1 MFKMFFKHVANYVK
15 EYAKKNGIIKTICS
29 AIQGIVGSAGIIA
42 FLMATGRRLVTKLK
56 LKFQLRKIEKE
67 LKAEKARRKN
77 TNDPNAYDENGYRLT
92 SSEYHAK
99 NMAELEM
106 IEKYYTEDNLDCV
119 KLIELNDPD
128 RFKGMTKDQKVM
140 YIADN
145 DITFDDL
152 IYEYGLDKDSQV
164 RRHIAEEE
172 DIPEEEVSNEMLQ
185 KFWDE
190 AEADKVGIGSKVKAG
205 YKRRKSKKRKAH
217 DELCKP
223 IDLVAYAAMEE
234 TYGVANYYTM
244 NPAYIDP
251 ELAARR
257 KKFDEVCEYAC
268 GFMNW
273 MYVYNRPM
281 FDKNLELAGGD
292 TIQMWRILFIKYME
306 DEETFN
312 QIKKELS
319 GKLGILR
326 SEANGHRRSTRPPI
340 TTLEEAD
347 AADRIETLLDEIHDI
362 KMMAKCKVP
371 PIADEEL
378 DDDEEESLYAFDDIK
393 EFDEIEST
401 IGEDVYGILDQL
413 DALRASCNEPEVIE
427 QDTES
432 QNTEV
437 NEAPIEDTTAE
448 SDESEDSAFVIRQ
461 PVKLARVEDDEEEPE
476 DSVEDD
482 LVQYIS
488 PKEYTTLERAKRLL
502 DIYAKWYAEDPNAAM
517 NNILSC
523 LADAEHKNYKIFEV
537 SDQMKEM
544 RKADMEHN
552 LPFKMIASDYSTKE
566 ERAYAAKKLEEA
578 QNIYGVSNLTDMIKA
593 RTQYYIDYLEFTTV
607 DHMIENLK
615 NHPMPEEAKCDL
627 VFTFITNGYEDCVTV
642 VADVDEYV
650 MKAKEINPFDR
661 LKSVVLDDIDS
672 SVEDDDEDDE

>member
-1 MFKMFFKHVANYVK
+1 MFKTFFKHVANYIK
-15 EYAKKNGIIKTICS
+15 EYAKRNGIIKTICN

-42 FLMATGRRLVTKLK
+42 FLVTIGRRFATKLK
-56 LKFQLRKIEKE
+56 LKFQLRKIEKD
-67 LKAEKARRKN
+67 LKAEKARRKDP
-77 TNDPNAYDENGYRLT
+77 NDPNAYDENGYRLT

-128 RFKGMTKDQKVM
+128 RFKGMNKDQKVM

-152 IYEYGLDKDSQV
+152 LYEYGLDKDSQV

-172 DIPEEEVSNEMLQ
+172 DIPVEEVSNEMLQ

-190 AEADKVGIGSKVKAG
+190 PEADKVGIGSKVKPG
-205 YKRRKSKKRKAH
+205 YKRHKSKKRKAH

-223 IDLVAYAAMEE
+223 FDLIAYAAMEE

-244 NPAYIDP
+244 NPARIDP
-251 ELAARR
+251 ELEARR
-257 KKFDEVCEYAC
+257 RKFDEVCKYAC

-281 FDKNLELAGGD
+281 FDKNLEIAGGD
-292 TIQMWRILFIKYME
+292 TTQMWRILFIKYME

-319 GKLGILR
+319 GKLDILR

-340 TTLEEAD
+340 TNLAEAD

-378 DDDEEESLYAFDDIK
+378 DDDEEESLYAFDDI
-393 EFDEIEST
+393 EDFDNLEST

-413 DALRASCNEPEVIE
+413 DALRASCNEPENTEQVIE
-427 QDTES
+427 S
-432 QNTEV
+432 QVIETNTDS
-437 NEAPIEDTTAE
+437 NENEIVD
-448 SDESEDSAFVIRQ
+448 SEDDAVIVRQ
-461 PVKLARVEDDEEEPE
+461 PVKVVHVGDDSEEDE
-476 DSVEDD
+476 DSDDEDD

-517 NNILSC
+517 NNILNC
-523 LADAEHKNYKIFEV
+523 LSDSEHKNYKIFEV

-544 RKADMEHN
+544 RKADMDHN
-552 LPFKMIASDYSTKE
+552 MPFKMVASDYANKE
-566 ERAYAAKKLEEA
+566 ERDYAAKKLEEG
-578 QNIYGVSNLTDMIKA
+578 QKMYGLSNWTNMIKE

-607 DHMIENLK
+607 DHMVENLHE
-615 NHPMPEEAKCDL
+615 HPMPKEAKVDL
-627 VFTFITNGYEDCVTV
+627 VFTLLTNGYEDCVTI
-642 VADVDEYV
+642 VADAEEYITEAR
-650 MKAKEINPFDR
+650 KINPFDR
-661 LKSVVLDDIDS
+661 LKTVMIMDTDDS
-672 SVEDDDEDDE
+672 DDDEDEE